1 MAEIFIDPADVPEDT
16 RGDFEL
22 IPDCEP
28 LAQIISD
35 ELTVKDDGKRQR
47 LVLCWEILDG
57 PYAGRRIWDGL
68 NIVNPSDMSQTI
80 AKQAVI
86 KLCAI
91 HNVATPLR
99 DSTLLHFKPTRIK
112 VRTRPAKGDYG
123 PQNEI
128 KGYSPAS
135 APAGSAPAASAP
147 AAAAKPWRAKAA

>member
-68 NIVNPSDMSQTI
+68 NLVNPSDVSQTI

-86 KLCAI
+86 KICTI
-91 HNVATPLR
+91 HGIPLPLR

-112 VRTRPAKGDYG
+112 VRTKPAKGEYAAA
-123 PQNEI
+123 NEI

-135 APAGSAPAASAP
+135 ATASPTPAPAAP
-147 AAAAKPWRAKAA
+147 AAAAKPWGKAA